1 MKRKIRLGVILLAIM
16 TLFSGVP
23 VRAAASNYIM
33 GDYGSYIIGGYRL
46 KNNGSGLYSR
56 KSAAGNWKKIA
67 SNVQAFTSNGSV
79 IYFTKNNYNYNSEQG
94 NAHVYSA
101 SVNGGRV
108 KRIGIFKNR
117 AIDGIYYYNNKLYLN
132 ERRGKHGIYISEY
145 SLRSRKYR
153 EIRTGQILDAY
164 KNYGMYVKN
173 SYYKWTEPLYS
184 INLTTGKMK
193 KLGANCYGH
202 DTAGR
207 YVYFVN
213 YSKKTGVQ
221 WNSGTF
227 VVKRAVVSG
236 SSVKTITKK
245 LYGKVRNITSK
256 YVEYENNG
264 ITKRA
269 YY

>member
-1 MKRKIRLGVILLAIM
+1 
-16 TLFSGVP
+16 
-23 VRAAASNYIM
+23 
-33 GDYGSYIIGGYRL
+33 
-46 KNNGSGLYSR
+46 
-56 KSAAGNWKKIA
+56 
-67 SNVQAFTSNGSV
+67 
-79 IYFTKNNYNYNSEQG
+79 
-94 NAHVYSA
+94 
-101 SVNGGRV
+101 
-108 KRIGIFKNR
+108 
-117 AIDGIYYYNNKLYLN
+117 
-132 ERRGKHGIYISEY
+132 
-145 SLRSRKYR
+145 
-153 EIRTGQILDAY
+153 
-164 KNYGMYVKN
+164 
-173 SYYKWTEPLYS
+173 
-184 INLTTGKMK
+184 MK